1 MSFKH
6 QNIHI
11 KQDFPYEIRV
21 IENAPIIMS
30 DGTRLASRVWL
41 PVDAEEKPVPA
52 LLEYLPYRKNDW
64 TAWRDSIRH
73 PYLAGHGYAA
83 VRVDMRGNGDSDGVM
98 LDEYAPQEL
107 ADALEVLTW
116 LEAQPW
122 CTGKVGIFGKSWG
135 GFNGLQIAALRPPQL
150 KAIITIAST
159 DDRYADDVHYMGG
172 CLLGSE
178 MLPWASTMLGFNA
191 SPPDPRLVGDK
202 WREMWLERL
211 EKTPPFVETWVEHQR
226 RDAYWKHGSVCE
238 NYADIECA
246 VYAVGSY
253 ADGYT
258 NAVPR
263 LLEGLSCP
271 KKGLLGP
278 WAHNFPEN
286 SSPEPSIGFLQESLR
301 WWDYWLKGEDT
312 GIMDEPLVRSWI
324 QESFAPGA
332 MRLVSDGRWVVDNEW
347 PPTQVNNKRLT
358 LKSKQLGQDV
368 LTSRQWVGMDGPRWL
383 TFGATADFALEQG
396 GDNGRSLC
404 FETAVQPETDFLGQ
418 PRVELTL
425 RVDRPQASLA
435 VRLCD
440 VAPDGVATLVTW
452 GLYNLTHR
460 ESHETPTA
468 VSVNEPITIAVPL
481 NMRGHRLQAGH
492 RWLIAISPTYWP
504 HLWPAPRDVV
514 LTIEQ
519 CELILPVRT
528 PHAGDLA
535 ITPFAEPEVAAP
547 LAMAQLSDGSIARFW
562 RLDPQRD
569 LLELVQKENSGR
581 VRLPDGLE
589 MVEIASD
596 VFSVV
601 EGDPLSASVVCERF
615 REFQRGEWQID
626 ITAHST
632 MGCDAD
638 YFYLTNHIV
647 ARERDEN
654 DESVVVFD
662 KTWSKKI
669 RRDFQ

>member
-6 QNIHI
+6 KNIHI
-11 KQDFPYEIRV
+11 KDKFPNQIRV
-21 IENAPIIMS
+21 IENESIYMQ
-30 DGTRLASRVWL
+30 DGTRLAAKIWL
-41 PVDAEEKPVPA
+41 PVDAEQHPVPA

-107 ADALEVLTW
+107 ADALEVLAW

-122 CTGKVGIFGKSWG
+122 CTGHVGIFGKSWG

-178 MLPWASTMLGFNA
+178 MLPWASTMLAFNA
-191 SPPDPRLVGDK
+191 SPPDPRFVGEK

-211 EKTPPFVETWVEHQR
+211 EKTPPFVEAWVAHQR
-226 RDAYWKHGSVCE
+226 RDAYWQHGSVCE

-246 VYAVGSY
+246 VYVVGSY

-263 LLEGLSCP
+263 LLDGLSCP

-301 WWDYWLKGEDT
+301 WWDYWLKGKET
-312 GIMDEPLVRSWI
+312 GIMDEPLLRSWI
-324 QESFAPGA
+324 QDSFGPGA
-332 MRLVSDGRWVVDNEW
+332 TRLVSEGRWVVDGAW
-347 PPTQVNNKRLT
+347 PSPNVDSKRLT
-358 LKSKQLGQDV
+358 VSSKQLGRDV
-368 LTSRQWVGMDGPRWL
+368 LRSRQWVGMDGPRWL
-383 TFGATADFALEQG
+383 TFGGTADFALEQG

-404 FETAVQPETDFLGQ
+404 FETAVQPAADILGQ
-418 PRVELTL
+418 PQVELTL
-425 RVDRPQASLA
+425 QVDQPQASLA

-440 VAPDGVATLVTW
+440 VDPEGTATLVTW

-460 ESHETPTA
+460 EGHEVGTA
-468 VSVNEPITIAVPL
+468 VPVNQPLTVTVPL
-481 NMRGHRLQAGH
+481 NIRGHRLKAGH
-492 RWLIAISPTYWP
+492 RWLVAVSPTYWP
-504 HLWPAPRDVV
+504 HLWPAPHDVV

-519 CELILPVRT
+519 CDLILPVRT
-528 PHAGDLA
+528 AHKGDDTVA
-535 ITPFAEPEVAAP
+535 PFAEPEVAPP
-547 LAMAQLSDGSIARFW
+547 LEMMQLTEGSMSRFW
-562 RLDPQRD
+562 SLDPQSK
-569 LLELVQKENSGR
+569 LAKLVQEEDSGR

-589 MVEIASD
+589 MVETTSD
-596 VFSVV
+596 IFTVE
-601 EGDPLSASVVCERF
+601 EGDPLSARVVCERF
-615 REFQRGEWQID
+615 RDFRRGDWQVD
-626 ITAHST
+626 ITTYSS
-632 MGCDAD
+632 MSCDAD
-638 YFYLTNHIV
+638 TFYLVNRVVT
-647 ARERDEN
+647 REGTA
-654 DESVVVFD
+654 VVFD
-662 KTWSKKI
+662 KTWEKQI
-669 RRDFQ
+669 PRDFQ